1 MKKILNTFVSLA
13 VGLSATLLSPL
24 SVSQESLELEETL
37 VTARKREESLQEVP
51 VAITAFSSD
60 DILQK
65 DMVNLED
72 VGSLTPGFQF
82 LNQGNQ
88 QPGRYN
94 TQLQFRG
101 LTTAQ
106 FSPSFATGALFIDG
120 VYVLNGGTSLT
131 LMDLERVEVIKGPQ
145 SAHFGRNTF
154 GGAVNLIT
162 RNPDMSEFGGEI
174 RLRTTSRSNTELS
187 AMIEGPLIED
197 KLSFS
202 LSARTYDK
210 EGHYKASSGVRTG
223 DEETSTT
230 SAVLFLT
237 PTENLDIKLR
247 YSTSED
253 DDGPPTQAYISGVAN
268 DNCTGTPATNPL
280 ATRGPIRYICGKIP
294 YNANPVTIDGIPTK
308 LISSNTSIATDL
320 PWASQGATALA
331 YLTDPST
338 QAPQLSGLPEV
349 TEVGM
354 KRDTERLSLA
364 ANWDIMGSGYNLSFV
379 YGKNEQDANWLRDLD
394 NTDRQNWWSRD
405 PQMMEDESWEIRISS
420 PQDQRLR
427 WGLGYSHYEQEFS
440 TSGGGGDAYA
450 LCIKSFGPG
459 GSDNYGAPALGGDC
473 FFGFGPFTNSLVN
486 SDESEV
492 DGVFFSVDFDI
503 TDSIT
508 AILEGRWVDDEL
520 TKGGS
525 LTRDGLAAGGA
536 KLVET
541 FDDFLP
547 RAILRWTPSENT
559 TVYASYSEG
568 LLAGDFNTF
577 FAQATPYEREQYVSQ
592 NPNIAELLPEETLE
606 AMEIGWKQSFMDGRG
621 QINLAY
627 YQQEWKGIKG
637 RSTYRVNET
646 CKEIGANCP
655 DASYIGGGKVIEID
669 GQEELFYN
677 TRNILVPGDAEIDGF
692 EVEVSFLATEN
703 LLFQATGSWIDSEYT
718 DYEYNFVAA
727 LLSYSQMKGN
737 KTPRQAEETFTFSGT
752 YSFEVMGMDA
762 YARAD
767 WFHQGKAYADEGNL
781 AHFDPYDLVNLRLG
795 VSNDNVLVEL
805 FVDNAF
811 DEEAWQTGA
820 RWTDFSKP
828 GEFGS
833 LAGFQGI
840 VVSPLD
846 KREFGI
852 RMSLRF

>member
-145 SAHFGRNTF
+145 SAHFCRNTF

-162 RNPDMSEFGGEI
+162 RNPDISEFGGEI
-174 RLRTTSRSNTELS
+174 RLRTTSRANTELS

-253 DDGPPTQAYISGVAN
+253 DDGPPTQAYISGSAN

-308 LISSNTSIATDL
+308 LI
-320 PWASQGATALA
+320 
-331 YLTDPST
+331 
-338 QAPQLSGLPEV
+338 
-349 TEVGM
+349 
-354 KRDTERLSLA
+354 
-364 ANWDIMGSGYNLSFV
+364 
-379 YGKNEQDANWLRDLD
+379 
-394 NTDRQNWWSRD
+394 
-405 PQMMEDESWEIRISS
+405 
-420 PQDQRLR
+420 
-427 WGLGYSHYEQEFS
+427 
-440 TSGGGGDAYA
+440 
-450 LCIKSFGPG
+450 
-459 GSDNYGAPALGGDC
+459 
-473 FFGFGPFTNSLVN
+473 
-486 SDESEV
+486 
-492 DGVFFSVDFDI
+492 
-503 TDSIT
+503 
-508 AILEGRWVDDEL
+508 
-520 TKGGS
+520 
-525 LTRDGLAAGGA
+525 
-536 KLVET
+536 
-541 FDDFLP
+541 
-547 RAILRWTPSENT
+547 
-559 TVYASYSEG
+559 
-568 LLAGDFNTF
+568 
-577 FAQATPYEREQYVSQ
+577 
-592 NPNIAELLPEETLE
+592 
-606 AMEIGWKQSFMDGRG
+606 
-621 QINLAY
+621 
-627 YQQEWKGIKG
+627 
-637 RSTYRVNET
+637 
-646 CKEIGANCP
+646 
-655 DASYIGGGKVIEID
+655 
-669 GQEELFYN
+669 
-677 TRNILVPGDAEIDGF
+677 
-692 EVEVSFLATEN
+692 
-703 LLFQATGSWIDSEYT
+703 
-718 DYEYNFVAA
+718 
-727 LLSYSQMKGN
+727 
-737 KTPRQAEETFTFSGT
+737 
-752 YSFEVMGMDA
+752 
-762 YARAD
+762 
-767 WFHQGKAYADEGNL
+767 
-781 AHFDPYDLVNLRLG
+781 
-795 VSNDNVLVEL
+795 
-805 FVDNAF
+805 
-811 DEEAWQTGA
+811 
-820 RWTDFSKP
+820 
-828 GEFGS
+828 
-833 LAGFQGI
+833 
-840 VVSPLD
+840 
-846 KREFGI
+846 
-852 RMSLRF
+852 